1 MRTRKV
7 HVRVVGRIDGA
18 QAATVTIDCQ
28 AGLISVRP
36 LRRRREYTVPLDSVV
51 RHIVASVVR
60 SELADKKRKRTKV
73 RRGSL

>member
-60 SELADKKRKRTKV
+60 SELADKKRKRTQV

>member
-1 MRTRKV
+1 VRTRKV

-36 LRRRREYTVPLDSVV
+36 LRRRREYVVPLQSVV
-51 RHIVASVVR
+51 RHIVAVVCR
-60 SELADKKRKRTKV
+60 SEQADKQRKRTKV

>member
-36 LRRRREYTVPLDSVV
+36 LRRHREYTVPLHSVV
-51 RHIVASVVR
+51 QHIVASVAR
-60 SELADKKRKRTKV
+60 AELADKKRKRTKV
-73 RRGSL
+73 RRGAL

>member
-7 HVRVVGRIDGA
+7 HVRVVGRIDA
-18 QAATVTIDCQ
+18 APAATITIDCQ
-28 AGLISVRP
+28 GGLISVRP
-36 LRRRREYTVPLDSVV
+36 LRRRREYTLPLMA
-51 RHIVASVVR
+51 VAQYIMGAVVR